1 MAYVIGIDGGGT
13 NTRAVLADLGGKI
26 YATAFAGSTNPNTVS
41 QQVLMNT
48 FARIMGELENEAPR
62 QYEQVMTIFAGI
74 SGSSGELAKEKVK
87 QIIHHIVSERITV
100 IVETDAMNALYSGT
114 YGEYGMVQIAGTG
127 SVTYGM
133 NQFRKQGRV
142 GGWGYLVGD
151 EGSGY
156 TIGQQGIADSLKSYD
171 GRGQGTVLLEM
182 LYDYFQVTNGE
193 QLISHVYSSSNPK
206 NEISSVAKLV
216 FEAYKRKDVIAEK
229 IINDASDDLIVCV
242 TTLYKKLFKNERV
255 KLVLCGGVFSDLDI
269 LPSLIKSG
277 LKNHTNMV
285 NVVIPTIPPV
295 GGSIIAAYIAAG
307 EKINKNTIHRLQT
320 NFNKINNSKEK
331 L

>member
-13 NTRAVLADLGGKI
+13 NTRAVLADLGGEI

-41 QQVLMNT
+41 QEVLMNT
-48 FARIMGELENEAPR
+48 FSRIMGELENEAPR
-62 QYEQVMTIFAGI
+62 QYEQVITIFAGI
-74 SGSSGELAKEKVK
+74 SGSSGEMAKEKIK
-87 QIIHHIVSERITV
+87 QIIHHIVSERINV
-100 IVETDAMNALYSGT
+100 IVETDAINALYSGT

-127 SVTYGM
+127 SVTYGV
-133 NQFRKQGRV
+133 NQFQQQGRV

-156 TIGQQGIADSLKSYD
+156 AIGQQGIAASLKSFD

-182 LYDYFQVTNGE
+182 LYDYFQVTNCE
-193 QLISHVYSSSNPK
+193 QLVSHIYSSSSPK

-216 FEAYKRKDVIAEK
+216 FKAYKQKDRIAEE
-229 IINDASDDLIVCV
+229 IIDDASKDLLLSV
-242 TTLYKKLFKNERV
+242 TTLYKKLFINNERV
-255 KLVLCGGVFSDLDI
+255 KLVLCGGIFSDPDI

-277 LKNHTNMV
+277 LKKHINMV

-307 EKINKNTIHRLQT
+307 EKISEKTIHCLQT
-320 NFNKINNSKEK
+320 NFK
-331 L
+331 